1 MYNPNDPFGAGDDI
15 SAQRAKEAKE
25 NARAAS
31 YAEAGV
37 SPQDYARKFPQNQ
50 AMGNPDGATPY
61 ERLLGKAPPGIQSM
75 LGMPPPMSEFVKDPR
90 DNTEAGE
97 AAYKQ
102 HLGDYQKTVQ
112 DWAKTQPGYQPP
124 AGQAAQ
130 PTQNVTDPLGA
141 QPAQPATAPTP
152 FRNDKGVEIS
162 STYAAAY
169 PGAASAMGYKAPT
182 GATPATAAPGQ
193 PQISSTYAAAY
204 PGTAAAM
211 GYAAPSGTTPA
222 TTAPAQPPALG
233 AAPGQAPQ
241 PTPTM
246 TAAPLAPRPP
256 TAAGRSIMAGTYGAG
271 ANNSYG
277 MGSGWDQE
285 KYDQP
290 LG

>member
-1 MYNPNDPFGAGDDI
+1 MYNPNDPLGDGSDI
-15 SAQRAKEAKE
+15 SALRSKERKDNAKY
-25 NARAAS
+25 AA
-31 YAEAGV
+31 YVNDAGM
-37 SPQDYARKFPQNQ
+37 SPQDYARKFPQNPGENQ
-50 AMGNPDGATPY
+50 YSNILKGAP
-61 ERLLGKAPPGIQSM
+61 ENIQSA
-75 LGMPPPMSEFVKDPR
+75 LGMPPPMTEFVKDPR
-90 DNTEAGE
+90 DNDEA
-97 AAYKQ
+97 AADAYKQ
-102 HLGDYQKTVQ
+102 YVGDYQKTVQ

-130 PTQNVTDPLGA
+130 PTQNVADPLGA
-141 QPAQPATAPTP
+141 QPVQPAAAPTP
-152 FRNDKGVEIS
+152 FKNDKGVEIS

-169 PGAASAMGYKAPT
+169 PGAAS
-182 GATPATAAPGQ
+182 
-193 PQISSTYAAAY
+193 
-204 PGTAAAM
+204 AM

-241 PTPTM
+241 PAPTM
-246 TAAPLAPRPP
+246 AAAPLAPKPP

-285 KYDQP
+285 KYNRP